1 MQKEMPARPGNKCI
15 PAACQQHACMLAKEK
30 RSYYNSV
37 LLYYSISSLVFI
49 NKREKKKLE
58 SLESLL
64 MACFCPAPLER
75 YNELNSQVN

>member
-1 MQKEMPARPGNKCI
+1 MQKEMPGRNMMHAGMLMACMPG
-15 PAACQQHACMLAKEK
+15 MLAKEK

-58 SLESLL
+58 SLGKLL
-64 MACFCPAPLER
+64 KK
-75 YNELNSQVN
+75 V